1 MSSVF
6 SAEKPYRLLASFW
19 SVVRSYKRGGCSLVS
34 LRSTFTTRTVR
45 APITSARAASA
56 FSLPSN
62 FSVERTVNSVPSF
75 AVESFSRK

>member
-1 MSSVF
+1 MLW
-6 SAEKPYRLLASFW
+6 AERD
-19 SVVRSYKRGGCSLVS
+19 VYKRQSLAS

-62 FSVERTVNSVPSF
+62 FSVERTVDVYKRQ
-75 AVESFSRK
+75 VSR